1 MTFSDRM
8 KDLLEQGVAVSKEF
22 AIKAGAKAQD
32 LSERGL
38 LLLEIK
44 QLEGQ
49 AQKLISRLG
58 NEVYREFAEKNA
70 QTVSADTPAIQE
82 LLAEIAAIREKME
95 RKDAELRIR
104 KQ

>member
-58 NEVYREFAEKNA
+58 NEVYQEFAEKNM